1 MEEMTIKFYWLI
13 IGAFS
18 SLLVGVI
25 SFIIRNAISKNA
37 TKETVE
43 AKTDLLEKDI
53 THLTK
58 ELNSCESKFA
68 VLHKRVSDLRDSSKE
83 IYVSKEL
90 FHQTI
95 KQLNEKLDTILKF
108 VEKWNYLKS
117 LQELQQ
123 QKP

>member
-1 MEEMTIKFYWLI
+1 MEETAVNFLWIA
-13 IGAFS
+13 IGATG
-18 SLLVGVI
+18 SLVVGVL

-37 TKETVE
+37 TKDNVN

-58 ELNSCESKFA
+58 EMESYENEFA
-68 VLHKRVSDLRDSSKE
+68 ILHKRISDLRDSFKE

-95 KQLNEKLDTILKF
+95 KQLNDKLDTILKF
-108 VEKWNYLKS
+108 VKK
-117 LQELQQ
+117 
-123 QKP
+123 

>member
-1 MEEMTIKFYWLI
+1 MTIKFYWLI

-18 SLLVGVI
+18 SLIVGVV

-37 TKETVE
+37 TKETVD

-53 THLTK
+53 RHLTK
-58 ELNSCESKFA
+58 ELESCEGKFT
-68 VLHKRVSDLRDSSKE
+68 VLHKRISDLRDSSKE

-108 VEKWNYLKS
+108 VER
-117 LQELQQ
+117 
-123 QKP
+123 

>member
-1 MEEMTIKFYWLI
+1 MEEMTIKFLWLV

-18 SLLVGVI
+18 SLIVGVV

-37 TKETVE
+37 TKETVD

-53 THLTK
+53 QHMTK
-58 ELNSCESKFA
+58 ELASCENKFA
-68 VLHKRVSDLRDSSKE
+68 VLHKRISDLRDSSKE

-95 KQLNEKLDTILKF
+95 KQLNEKLYTILKF
-108 VEKWNYLKS
+108 VEK
-117 LQELQQ
+117 
-123 QKP
+123 

>member
-1 MEEMTIKFYWLI
+1 MEEMTLKFYWII
-13 IGAFS
+13 IGASS
-18 SLLVGVI
+18 SLVVGVL

-43 AKTDLLEKDI
+43 AKSDLLEKDI
-53 THLTK
+53 QHLTK
-58 ELNSCESKFA
+58 ELNSCETKFS
-68 VLHKRVSDLRDSSKE
+68 VLHKRISDLRDSSKE

-108 VEKWNYLKS
+108 VER
-117 LQELQQ
+117 
-123 QKP
+123 

>member
-1 MEEMTIKFYWLI
+1 MENAAVKLLWIAVGTSGSLI
-13 IGAFS
+13 
-18 SLLVGVI
+18 VGIV

-37 TKETVE
+37 TKDNVN

-53 THLTK
+53 SHLTK
-58 ELNSCESKFA
+58 EMNACETKFA
-68 VLHKRVSDLRDSSKE
+68 ILHKRVSDLRENSKE

-108 VEKWNYLKS
+108 VEK
-117 LQELQQ
+117 
-123 QKP
+123 

>member
-1 MEEMTIKFYWLI
+1 MKVAICERPKTY
-13 IGAFS
+13 
-18 SLLVGVI
+18 GVL
-25 SFIIRNAISKNA
+25 SFIIRNALSKNA

-58 ELNSCESKFA
+58 ELESCENKFV
-68 VLHKRVSDLRDSSKE
+68 VLHKRISDLRDSSKE

-108 VEKWNYLKS
+108 VER
-117 LQELQQ
+117 
-123 QKP
+123 

>member
-1 MEEMTIKFYWLI
+1 MEEMTIKFYWVVIAGL
-13 IGAFS
+13 S
-18 SLLVGVI
+18 SLMVGVV

-53 THLTK
+53 KHLTK
-58 ELNSCESKFA
+58 ELEGAENKFA
-68 VLHKRVSDLRDSSKE
+68 ILHKRVSDLRDSSKE

-95 KQLNEKLDTILKF
+95 KQLNDKLDTILKF
-108 VEKWNYLKS
+108 VER
-117 LQELQQ
+117 
-123 QKP
+123 

>member
-1 MEEMTIKFYWLI
+1 MEELAIKLFWVTV
-13 IGAFS
+13 GTTG
-18 SLLVGVI
+18 SLVVGVV

-37 TKETVE
+37 TKENVN

-58 ELNSCESKFA
+58 EMESCESKFA
-68 VLHKRVSDLRDSSKE
+68 ILHKRISDLRDSSKD

-108 VEKWNYLKS
+108 VEK
-117 LQELQQ
+117 
-123 QKP
+123 

>member
-1 MEEMTIKFYWLI
+1 MEEVAIKILWI
-13 IGAFS
+13 AVGTTG
-18 SLLVGVI
+18 SLFVGVV

-37 TKETVE
+37 TKENLE

-53 THLTK
+53 GHISK
-58 ELNSCESKFA
+58 ELASCENKFS
-68 VLHKRVSDLRDSSKE
+68 VLHKRISDLRDSSKE

-108 VEKWNYLKS
+108 VEK
-117 LQELQQ
+117 
-123 QKP
+123 

>member
-1 MEEMTIKFYWLI
+1 MEEMTIKFYWLV

-18 SLLVGVI
+18 SLIVGVV

-37 TKETVE
+37 TKENVE

-53 THLTK
+53 QHLAK
-58 ELNSCESKFA
+58 ELESSENKFSI
-68 VLHKRVSDLRDSSKE
+68 LHKRISDLRDSSKE

-108 VEKWNYLKS
+108 VEK
-117 LQELQQ
+117 
-123 QKP
+123 

>member
-1 MEEMTIKFYWLI
+1 MEEMTIKFYWVVIAGL
-13 IGAFS
+13 S
-18 SLLVGVI
+18 SLTIGVL

-53 THLTK
+53 KHLTK
-58 ELNSCESKFA
+58 ELEGAENKFA
-68 VLHKRVSDLRDSSKE
+68 ILHKRVSDLRDSSKE

-108 VEKWNYLKS
+108 VEK
-117 LQELQQ
+117 
-123 QKP
+123 

>member
-18 SLLVGVI
+18 SLLVGVV

-37 TKETVE
+37 TKETVD

-53 THLTK
+53 QHLTK
-58 ELNSCESKFA
+58 ELASCENKFT
-68 VLHKRVSDLRDSSKE
+68 VLHKRISDLRDSSKE

-108 VEKWNYLKS
+108 VEK
-117 LQELQQ
+117 
-123 QKP
+123 

>member
-1 MEEMTIKFYWLI
+1 MEEAAVKLLWIAVGTSGSLI
-13 IGAFS
+13 
-18 SLLVGVI
+18 VGVV

-37 TKETVE
+37 TKDNIN

-53 THLTK
+53 SHLTK
-58 ELNSCESKFA
+58 EMNSCETKFA
-68 VLHKRVSDLRDSSKE
+68 ILHKRVSDLRENSKE

-108 VEKWNYLKS
+108 VEK
-117 LQELQQ
+117 
-123 QKP
+123 

>member
-1 MEEMTIKFYWLI
+1 MTIKFYWVVI
-13 IGAFS
+13 AAFS
-18 SLLVGVI
+18 SVIVGVV
-25 SFIIRNAISKNA
+25 SFIIRNALSKNA

-53 THLTK
+53 GHISK
-58 ELNSCESKFA
+58 ELASCENKFS
-68 VLHKRVSDLRDSSKE
+68 VLHKRISDLRDSSKE

-108 VEKWNYLKS
+108 VEK
-117 LQELQQ
+117 
-123 QKP
+123 

>member
-1 MEEMTIKFYWLI
+1 MEETAIKLFWI
-13 IGAFS
+13 AVGTS
-18 SLLVGVI
+18 GSLVVGVL
-25 SFIIRNAISKNA
+25 SSVIRNAISKNA

-53 THLTK
+53 IHLTK
-58 ELNSCESKFA
+58 ELESCEGKFT
-68 VLHKRVSDLRDSSKE
+68 VLHKRISDLRDSSKE

-108 VEKWNYLKS
+108 VEK
-117 LQELQQ
+117 
-123 QKP
+123 

>member
-1 MEEMTIKFYWLI
+1 MEEAAVKLLWIAVGTSGSLI
-13 IGAFS
+13 
-18 SLLVGVI
+18 VGVV

-37 TKETVE
+37 TKDNVN

-53 THLTK
+53 SHLTK
-58 ELNSCESKFA
+58 EMNACETKFA
-68 VLHKRVSDLRDSSKE
+68 ILHKRVSDLRENSKE

-108 VEKWNYLKS
+108 VEK
-117 LQELQQ
+117 
-123 QKP
+123 